1 MITTR
6 MKLKG
11 SAITSVA
18 CCRMVMP
25 PATSMAMVRIPVRV
39 AQKIRSHG
47 AASSRSPL
55 IRLDRLDMTR
65 APESALV
72 T

>member
-1 MITTR
+1 MIATR

-11 SAITSVA
+11 SAMTRVA
-18 CCRMVMP
+18 CWRMVMP
-25 PATSMAMVRIPVRV
+25 PAMSMAMVSTPVRV

-47 AASSRSPL
+47 AASSLSPL
-55 IRLDRLDMTR
+55 IRLDRLDMTS

>member
-1 MITTR
+1 MATVR
-6 MKLKG
+6 M
-11 SAITSVA
+11 
-18 CCRMVMP
+18 
-25 PATSMAMVRIPVRV
+25 PVRV

-55 IRLDRLDMTR
+55 IRLDRLDMTS